1 MGGKII
7 FIFFVKDLESQWV
20 KHNTAQQENCSF
32 LSESSFEGGMWHKVF
47 FIGRKEGIWDSGFP
61 VNEGMNGAR
70 VYDRVLCVTKQ

>member
-20 KHNTAQQENCSF
+20 KHNIAQQKNCSF
-32 LSESSFEGGMWHKVF
+32 LSESSFEVF